1 MQYFFFTDVNT
12 PQHIFK
18 KKNKKEITIS
28 VRSPTSNAAQKVYN
42 WETLNRK
49 VFSKFFGFTLPKDAY
64 TAAAFSEPGV
74 IEKILKFVRSKLAEY
89 QTKNGSKRALVSK
102 SLDELQEHPE
112 KGQWKVAASYAQRI
126 SPSYVPIKDG
136 SPDGLENY
144 ETFHSPKSWE
154 NNYNDG
160 KELLLSLTIKNL

>member
-1 MQYFFFTDVNT
+1 M
-12 PQHIFK
+12 
-18 KKNKKEITIS
+18 
-28 VRSPTSNAAQKVYN
+28 RSPTSNAAQKVYN

-64 TAAAFSEPGV
+64 TAAAFSEPGA

-89 QTKNGSKRALVSK
+89 QTKNGSKRASLSK
-102 SLDELQEHPE
+102 SLDELQEHE

-126 SPSYVPIKDG
+126 SLPHYVPNKNG
-136 SPDGLENY
+136 SPDEQENY

-154 NNYNDG
+154 DYYNDG
-160 KELLLSLTIKNL
+160 TELLLKLTIKNI